1 MQVLF
6 GPRRCEGVGLT
17 DGEMMERLWSFMRRF
32 SRMTK
37 EMRQSHR
44 TDVLCS
50 ALVYYGMQK
59 KKKLGVCDLFKTSR
73 GVLFLDVLANLLI
86 QRMER
91 ALKIKA
97 VSEET
102 LQKLMPTSLE
112 S

>member
-1 MQVLF
+1 MQVLL

-37 EMRQSHR
+37 EVRPLHR

-59 KKKLGVCDLFKTSR
+59 KKKKLVYVTCLKYIIMVCCCFNYSTNSTNGVSSEDKSCFRRNIEGTNNSYW
-73 GVLFLDVLANLLI
+73 LLY
-86 QRMER
+86 
-91 ALKIKA
+91 
-97 VSEET
+97 
-102 LQKLMPTSLE
+102 
-112 S
+112 